1 MRALRES
8 TLLLLKILS
17 IRVIHWQDLCLF
29 RKILDIQQQERSSIN
44 SKGVITAG
52 SRTGKAKITV
62 TLKSGKK
69 GYITV
74 TVQKS
79 VVKTVKITGVKSA
92 LTLTKGKSTTLKPVL
107 SPFHARRED
116 HLRFFQQERQ
126 RPVDSKGVITAKK
139 KGTAV
144 ITVTIT
150 ENSDFFPHLL
160 GLCGNSSANLPTSS
174 DVIYGNLP
182 FTYTYEE
189 WGGIKSITCTDEE
202 DVSTISF
209 EYKD

>member
-1 MRALRES
+1 MKVTGLANGDS
-8 TLLLLKILS
+8 VKSWT
-17 IRVIHWQDLCLF
+17 
-29 RKILDIQQQERSSIN
+29 SSNKSVAAVN

-107 SPFHARRED
+107 SPFTAGEKITYASSNKN
-116 HLRFFQQERQ
+116 
-126 RPVDSKGVITAKK
+126 VAAVNSKGVITAKK

-144 ITVTIT
+144 ITV
-150 ENSDFFPHLL
+150 
-160 GLCGNSSANLPTSS
+160 
-174 DVIYGNLP
+174 
-182 FTYTYEE
+182 
-189 WGGIKSITCTDEE
+189 KSGTKKVTCKVT
-202 DVSTISF
+202 V
-209 EYKD
+209 K